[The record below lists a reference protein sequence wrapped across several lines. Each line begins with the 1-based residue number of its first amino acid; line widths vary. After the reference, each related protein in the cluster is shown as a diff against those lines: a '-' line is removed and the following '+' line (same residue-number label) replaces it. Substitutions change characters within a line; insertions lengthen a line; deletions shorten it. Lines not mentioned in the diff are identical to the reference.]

1 MPQSTGLKENNLLQ
15 FTGQKFYLKCMSG
28 GAFSHTTGVLCQHW
42 IVAAWFSQ
50 SCQLF
55 IHRTKAVSI
64 LLHVI
69 SQPPPS
75 TGQQVWTGHSSST
88 AQVLL
93 IMTTYPIL
101 KVWHK
106 KKKSKKLPLPKV
118 FRQVKYSKVS
128 SFDINL
134 IINKTVY
141 ICQCNYIYTHYT
153 SEFLQIN
160 WWWHLHD
167 LVGEGHLK
175 AHEITSN
182 YPQHKKI
189 KTLF

>member
-1 MPQSTGLKENNLLQ
+1 MQ
-15 FTGQKFYLKCMSG
+15 FKGQKFYLKCMSG

-55 IHRTKAVSI
+55 IHRTKAVSV

-106 KKKSKKLPLPKV
+106 KKKGIQKTSTAKGKIQWRFK
-118 FRQVKYSKVS
+118 FWHK
-128 SFDINL
+128 FDH
-134 IINKTVY
+134 KQDCVY
-141 ICQCNYIYTHYT
+141 ICQCNYIHTHYT
-153 SEFLQIN
+153 SEFHQIN

-175 AHEITSN
+175 VHEITSN